1 MTDVITE
8 SWLYYVL
15 VVLMLIPVYML
26 FTLLKFFGW
35 KLFVNN

>member
-1 MTDVITE
+1 MTDAVTD

-15 VVLMLIPVYML
+15 VGLMLIPVYM
-26 FTLLKFFGW
+26 FCTLLKFFGW